1 MNLKSVWDSV
11 LIRFCIISVSA
22 VQSSSTK
29 LEQRFAESCFD
40 VSVFILPRQNAK
52 NVYLSAKIAEMI
64 G

>member
-22 VQSSSTK
+22 VQSSSIK
-29 LEQRFAESCFD
+29 LEQRFAESCVD
-40 VSVFILPRQNAK
+40 VSVLILPRQNAK